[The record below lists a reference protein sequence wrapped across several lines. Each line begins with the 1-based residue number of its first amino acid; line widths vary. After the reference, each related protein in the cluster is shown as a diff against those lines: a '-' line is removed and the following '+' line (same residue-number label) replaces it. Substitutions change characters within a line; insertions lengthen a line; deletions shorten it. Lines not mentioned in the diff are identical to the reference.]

1 MITPEQVKNVPLKI
15 RAAETT
21 AFVREVPYNDL
32 SRKAFRWP
40 VNFNQVA
47 NHARHNHYCLSF
59 IRCPFRL
66 HFDSLIAHFDW
77 CCRFLYFNFEPSVL
91 KLDILARLEQLQL
104 DRHRLDY
111 LLELLDQFP
120 EAYGYDLE
128 EGDAA
133 QQWALLKRA
142 NFQACADFRAIAER
156 DRAQRTELR
165 EHLLRLRHQLSAGQ
179 KNERPPAVPVAAASP
194 KNTSAI
200 PLERLA
206 PRRREAS
213 DYHYLKLNDQ
223 LSAASCRKVIDFLH
237 ELLEPCF
244 RTPLSRDA
252 FARIFRQEDS
262 PAMDLMKKAHWDNQC
277 FFILFRELKNRKILA
292 VTWPVIDEKIQVFK
306 SDGSPFSAFSQ
317 YSSGKINARKRQQV
331 LRALS
336 GLLPL
341 IERDLE
347 QAGAPGRSRNGK

>member
-21 AFVREVPYNDL
+21 AFVREVPYNDQ

-91 KLDILARLEQLQL
+91 KLDLFVRLEQLQL

-120 EAYGYDLE
+120 EAYGYGLE

-133 QQWALLKRA
+133 QQWALLKRT

-156 DRAQRTELR
+156 DRAQRAELR
-165 EHLLRLRHQLSAGQ
+165 EHLLRLRHQLSTGQ
-179 KNERPPAVPVAAASP
+179 KNERPAAVPVPAAVQKASTVSP
-194 KNTSAI
+194 VR
-200 PLERLA
+200 PA

-244 RTPLSRDA
+244 RTPLSA
-252 FARIFRQEDS
+252 ESFARVFHQDES
-262 PAMDLMKKAHWDNQC
+262 PTLELVKRSHWDNQC
-277 FFILFRELKNRKILA
+277 FFILFWELKNRKILA
-292 VTWPVIDEKIQVFK
+292 VTWPVIDEKVRVFK

-331 LRALS
+331 LRALNE
-336 GLLPL
+336 LLPL
-341 IERDLE
+341 IEKDL
-347 QAGAPGRSRNGK
+347 APASAKSRSRS